1 MAEIHDPNAKIYQ
14 LYFEQCD
21 IGKRIGSKNFCCL
34 LVKNYFFLTF
44 YQFDLLF
51 ILILQSLGL
60 GSKKKI
66 IWRFIVGENSEEHEV
81 ILIHSLVSGK
91 KIITFDAEEVVNS
104 QIVSQVD
111 NQRRIEDIYEY

>member
-1 MAEIHDPNAKIYQ
+1 MSSFSEKFY
-14 LYFEQCD
+14 L
-21 IGKRIGSKNFCCL
+21 
-34 LVKNYFFLTF
+34 LTF
-44 YQFDLLF
+44 HQFDQLF
-51 ILILQSLGL
+51 ILILQSIGL

-111 NQRRIEDIYEY
+111 NQRRIDDIYEY